1 MAYSEKRHRKGQCGG
16 RPVPTP
22 GGWREPQGWRV
33 SSLSPEQGDLVF
45 PLQSSEAGWRGQAQ
59 SSWLLAWAQHCGVP
73 PATWRRREGPRPEAL
88 RAPHP
93 HRKQGPD
100 HRVSGKGHSC
110 TSSSPGRAL
119 PSRHSIPSEARRG
132 AQKRKEQRG
141 FLEAAARW
149 QERPLESHTALALP
163 GLGSAVPSTQAIL
176 GPPGPAQIPPP
187 PGRRLWAHVPSFPL
201 LHAQELQATRL
212 KLWAMEQAQGRAGAE
227 EGTRAEAALT
237 RQLLSPETGCL
248 CPGTPT
254 EKVEAD
260 HRSVY
265 VGNVDYGGTA
275 EELEAYFSHCGEVH
289 RVTILCDKFSGRPK
303 GYAYVEF
310 AAQSSAQAAVGL
322 DSSIFRGRVIKV
334 LPKRT
339 NLPGISSTDRGGLR
353 GHPGT
358 RAGPFPG
365 RSLHGHVEVS
375 PWRSPYWRAGR
386 LWGWVRSKPRCST
399 RAAYVARSCR
409 SLAVAQTPRREP
421 RSTSQRAGHG
431 AAPGGSEE
439 PWATPGSSGSAR
451 AWPSQGCPTK
461 NF

>member
-1 MAYSEKRHRKGQCGG
+1 MW
-16 RPVPTP
+16 P
-22 GGWREPQGWRV
+22 
-33 SSLSPEQGDLVF
+33 F
-45 PLQSSEAGWRGQAQ
+45 PS
-59 SSWLLAWAQHCGVP
+59 
-73 PATWRRREGPRPEAL
+73 
-88 RAPHP
+88 
-93 HRKQGPD
+93 
-100 HRVSGKGHSC
+100 
-110 TSSSPGRAL
+110 RAL
-119 PSRHSIPSEARRG
+119 FPPPSEAWLQKASWDPEAQGWGAWSTAEKSPLGPGGGDTREEGPGGEEEEEDAGFPLSLLEREGLAPGPAPDQVTARG
-132 AQKRKEQRG
+132 A
-141 FLEAAARW
+141 
-149 QERPLESHTALALP
+149 PLGA
-163 GLGSAVPSTQAIL
+163 GL
-176 GPPGPAQIPPP
+176 GPPSMRPSSVC
-187 PGRRLWAHVPSFPL
+187 PGHVGMCW
-201 LHAQELQATRL
+201 QELQATRL

-431 AAPGGSEE
+431 AAPGGSKE
-439 PWATPGSSGSAR
+439 PWTTPGSSGSAR